1 MVAKYKL
8 LDIRKKHYE
17 NNKHFYR
24 LFSEQQIKEMD
35 RSAIIEELIRI
46 NEFNGDDGSISTDLL
61 KEKFSKFN
69 STRHI
74 QSWHDGSCISNH
86 SHLNILYDSAI
97 HITDKEYKQI
107 YGKDINVQS
116 VIEKPYLYI
125 LARCPGDNHQLM
137 YEDCR
142 NEDIKH
148 LAYDYD
154 GIKIKDVRFFH
165 GDGPSCQMESGQ
177 QKMVNMLV
185 GFFPANFDII
195 NIAYV
200 FFTTCKY

>member
-1 MVAKYKL
+1 MKIDDQNKIIKEEFEVSGRKIPL

-17 NNKHFYR
+17 NKHFYR

-35 RSAIIEELIRI
+35 RCAIIEELIRI
-46 NEFNGDDGSISTDLL
+46 NEFNGDDSFISTDLL

-74 QSWHDGSCISNH
+74 QFWHDGSCISNH
-86 SHLNILYDSAI
+86 SHLMITVNILYDSAI

-137 YEDCR
+137 YADCR
-142 NEDIKH
+142 NKDIRQ

-154 GIKIKDVRFFH
+154 GI
-165 GDGPSCQMESGQ
+165 
-177 QKMVNMLV
+177 
-185 GFFPANFDII
+185 
-195 NIAYV
+195 
-200 FFTTCKY
+200 